1 MTIKDFAKEYNVS
14 CSTINAY
21 IRRNKNKFSGHLTM
35 ASDGKTRILDEIA
48 LALLKEQY
56 AKHKEAIQI
65 ITPDPDAAKKENII
79 QEQKKQINDLIA
91 LNKQLE
97 QELIMAKQYKI
108 MLTASQDHVT
118 KLEHQLN
125 EQRIAAFENDKKAAI
140 AEAKLIYE
148 QESLK
153 NAKTEI
159 KEKNEQLA
167 EMEKQLQLAEAE
179 ANNYVRTWFGLFKR
193 KKSTAPSQT
202 E

>member
-1 MTIKDFAKEYNVS
+1 
-14 CSTINAY
+14 
-21 IRRNKNKFSGHLTM
+21 
-35 ASDGKTRILDEIA
+35 
-48 LALLKEQY
+48 
-56 AKHKEAIQI
+56 
-65 ITPDPDAAKKENII
+65 
-79 QEQKKQINDLIA
+79 
-91 LNKQLE
+91 
-97 QELIMAKQYKI
+97 

-140 AEAKLIYE
+140 AETKLIYE

-159 KEKNEQLA
+159 KEKNE
-167 EMEKQLQLAEAE
+167 QLAEAE

-202 E
+202 SNVTVTFDVLYAKQEGREHSHL